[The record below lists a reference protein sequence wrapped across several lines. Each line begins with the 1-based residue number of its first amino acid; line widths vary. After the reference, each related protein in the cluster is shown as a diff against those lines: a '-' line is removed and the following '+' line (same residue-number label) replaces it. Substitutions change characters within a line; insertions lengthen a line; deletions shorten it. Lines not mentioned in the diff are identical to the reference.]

1 MNLLRVVSAGLA
13 AGTILLFLRAL
24 YGWYLH
30 ISFGGT
36 EFAVGAMAYTLFGL
50 FGLSVVYTVEVYR

>member
-24 YGWYLH
+24 YGWYLF
-30 ISFGGT
+30 IRWDGT
-36 EFAVGAMAYTLFGL
+36 VYAAEAMSYMLFGVFL
-50 FGLSVVYTVEVYR
+50 LAIAYAVEVRA

>member
-30 ISFGGT
+30 ISFGGAQ
-36 EFAVGAMAYTLFGL
+36 FAAEAMAYMLFGFFL
-50 FGLSVVYTVEVYR
+50 LAITYAVEVPT